1 MNIILYTI
9 DCPKCKVLEAK
20 LNKKGI
26 QFKTEKDESIIN
38 NVCKEFQINSLPI
51 LKINNNFYN
60 FSEAIKWV
68 GEQSC

>member
-1 MNIILYTI
+1 MDVILYTI

-38 NVCKEFQINSLPI
+38 NVCSEFQLNSLPI
-51 LKINNNFYN
+51 LKINDNFYT
-60 FSEAIKWV
+60 FTEAIKWV
-68 GEQSC
+68 GEQS

>member
-1 MNIILYTI
+1 MEVILYTI

-38 NVCKEFQINSLPI
+38 NVCSEFQLNSLPI
-51 LKINNNFYN
+51 LQVNSSFYT
-60 FSEAIKWV
+60 FTEAIKWV
-68 GEQSC
+68 GEQG